1 MAHKFRVGER
11 VSFKPRG
18 QKGGLY
24 KVIRH
29 MPEEFLAIDRKYRIK
44 NDQEGFERTV
54 LECDLSPSVIPEEAY
69 EPVRPLRRTSSR
81 H

>member
-1 MAHKFRVGER
+1 MAYKFRVGER
-11 VSFKPRG
+11 VSFKPMG
-18 QKGGLY
+18 QKVGLY
-24 KVIRH
+24 KVIRP

-69 EPVRPLRRTSSR
+69 EPIRPLRRTSSR

>member
-11 VSFKPRG
+11 VSFKPMG
-18 QKGGLY
+18 QKVGHY
-24 KVIRH
+24 TVIRH

-44 NDQEGFERTV
+44 NNQEGFERTV
-54 LECDLSPSVIPEEAY
+54 LECDLSLSLVPEEAY
-69 EPVRPLRRTSSR
+69 EPVRPLRRASSR

>member
-11 VSFKPRG
+11 VSFKPMG
-18 QKGGLY
+18 QKVGLY

-44 NDQEGFERTV
+44 SDQEGFERTV